1 MSQCDKSLAAGFIP
15 INTWQQR
22 ASLPLKHAQGHCLQV
37 KIYLAN
43 VLSRHDQ
50 TISTTI
56 KYTPLAYRTG
66 TNRKCSEQSMNED
79 HKSLETVF
87 SIAIC
92 RQSGD
97 KRQSTLLFLMIL
109 DLRSSMVLT
118 FSIAAYLS
126 EVFIEYRPT
135 EYAAKSIRNKG
146 YEE

>member
-1 MSQCDKSLAAGFIP
+1 MAAEGFIA
-15 INTWQQR
+15 IE
-22 ASLPLKHAQGHCLQV
+22 AAQGHPLQV

-66 TNRKCSEQSMNED
+66 TNRKRSEQSMNED

-92 RQSGD
+92 RQVG
-97 KRQSTLLFLMIL
+97 QSTTLVLMIL
-109 DLRSSMVLT
+109 DLHLSMVLI

-135 EYAAKSIRNKG
+135 EYAAKSIQNKG